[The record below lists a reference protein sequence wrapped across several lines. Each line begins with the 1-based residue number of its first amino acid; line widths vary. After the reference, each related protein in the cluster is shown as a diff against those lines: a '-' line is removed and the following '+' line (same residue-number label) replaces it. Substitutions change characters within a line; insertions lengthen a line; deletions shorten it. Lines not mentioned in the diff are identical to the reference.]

1 MRQLLLLVMLMGLA
15 LPGAWAKTLTIPK
28 GSIQVNQLHEELLS
42 AFPAWRGTPQAD
54 GTLVN
59 PLLQV
64 ESTEQE
70 IRLTVP
76 DTTPEAAVQAV
87 VAAHKPTPKR
97 DKAAEEKA
105 KQPSSLTLE
114 ERVKRIEVI
123 LGIE

>member
-1 MRQLLLLVMLMGLA
+1 MRILLAVLLVGMA
-15 LPGAWAKTLTIPK
+15 SPCAWAKTLKVAK
-28 GSIQVNQLHEELLS
+28 GPIEVNQLHEELLS

-87 VAAHKPTPKR
+87 VAAHKPTPKK

-105 KQPSSLTLE
+105 KDPSSLTLE

>member
-1 MRQLLLLVMLMGLA
+1 MRTILVVLLLCAGSPA
-15 LPGAWAKTLTIPK
+15 AWAKMLTIPK
-28 GSIQVNQLHEELLS
+28 GAIQVHQLHAELLS
-42 AFPAWRGTPQAD
+42 AFSAWRGTPQAD
-54 GTLVN
+54 GTLVD

-70 IRLTVP
+70 IRLTVA

-87 VAAHKPTPKR
+87 VAAHKPTPKQ

-105 KQPSSLTLE
+105 KDPSSLTLE